1 MATVDSDSLPTREDI
16 AERLEA
22 QRTAIW
28 QAQGVCGLAASAA
41 RHFRNDGERSVT
53 AFTTYVWT
61 ALEGVTETLDNIAG
75 ALEPDVLCRV
85 PKQGALT
92 DDGTRRAPS
101 AGFSESKPIPQ
112 SVWKRG
118 AELAFSMLRQI
129 KGSNLDETSCGDEDR
144 AGPQANI
151 VAAYLAKLKNETD
164 PRCELAFAAIL
175 TDHIATW
182 MECGEPDLEASRM
195 HYASTPIATAP
206 VAVQP

>member
-1 MATVDSDSLPTREDI
+1 MATDNSDSLPSREDI

-22 QRTAIW
+22 NRTAIW

-41 RHFRNDGERSVT
+41 RHFRNDGDRSVT

-61 ALEGVTETLDNIAG
+61 ALDGVTETLNNIAG

-85 PKQGALT
+85 PKQAALT
-92 DDGTRRAPS
+92 DDGAWR
-101 AGFSESKPIPQ
+101 
-112 SVWKRG
+112 RG

-129 KGSNLDETSCGDEDR
+129 KGSSLDETSCGDEDR

-151 VAAYLAKLKNETD
+151 VAGYLAKLKNETD

-182 MECGEPDLEASRM
+182 MECGEPDLEACRK
-195 HYASTPIATAP
+195 HYGGTPIATAP
-206 VAVQP
+206 TAVQP